1 MPKLTLARALAGG
14 AAALVLIQIIPYG
27 RNHTN
32 PPVTGSPEWDSQA
45 TEATFDR
52 VCANCHSNRTL
63 WPWYSNIAP
72 ASWLVQNDVDGAR
85 AHFNVSE
92 WGANRLNAGSLA
104 THEVR
109 GGDMPPL
116 QYWLFHPEAR
126 LSEQEK
132 EAFIQGLA
140 KTFPQAPARAKAP

>member
-1 MPKLTLARALAGG
+1 MPKLTLTRVLAGC
-14 AAALVLIQIIPYG
+14 AAALVLIQFVPHG
-27 RNHTN
+27 RNHTD
-32 PPVTGSPEWDSQA
+32 PPVTGSPLWDSKA

-52 VCANCHSNRTL
+52 VCANCHSNRTV

-85 AHFNVSE
+85 AYFNVSE
-92 WGANRLNAGSLA
+92 WGTDRRNAGSQA
-104 THEVR
+104 ADEVKE
-109 GGDMPPL
+109 GDMPPL
-116 QYWLFHPEAR
+116 QYRLFHPEAK

-132 EAFIQGLA
+132 EAFVQGLA